1 MNSLAKDLGKSLAKN
16 SIPVSVEFLE
26 NGIDELI
33 SNNVL
38 RDVPILNSIGAVIRS
53 GKDLYERNLLKQTSA
68 FLLEFNSGTI
78 DEEKLQK
85 YKEKLENDKEKTSE
99 LERVLLI
106 LNNNI
111 DVEKSKYLAK
121 LFTAYINEKITW
133 DEFCEFSDM
142 TNRLFIEDF
151 RLLKALWSNGSYFSK
166 GGDNFRAERIYSV
179 GIIGIRNNNIVITGE
194 PQGLGGRC
202 LNLLGQKYC
211 DIIFMEGDS

>member
-1 MNSLAKDLGKSLAKN
+1 MKTLSESLKESLSKN
-16 SIPVSVEFLE
+16 IIPVSIDFLE
-26 NGIDELI
+26 NEMDTFI
-33 SNNVL
+33 SDGTF
-38 RDVPILNSIGAVIRS
+38 RSIPILNSICGVIKV
-53 GKDLYERNLLKQTSA
+53 GKDLHERNLLKQTFA
-68 FLLEFNSGTI
+68 FLSEFNSGTI
-78 DEEKLQK
+78 DEGKLQK
-85 YKEKLENDKEKTSE
+85 YKERLESNKEKTSE

-111 DVEKSKYLAK
+111 DVEKSKYLAR

-151 RLLKALWSNGSYFSK
+151 RLLKALWSNGSYLSK

-211 DIIFMEGDS
+211 DIIFREGDS

>member
-1 MNSLAKDLGKSLAKN
+1 MNSLVEDLGKSLSKN
-16 SIPVSVEFLE
+16 IIPVSVEFLE

-33 SNNVL
+33 SNDAL
-38 RDVPILNSIGAVIRS
+38 RDIPILNSIGAVIRI
-53 GKDLYERNLLKQTSA
+53 GKDLHERNLLKQTSA
-68 FLLEFNSGTI
+68 FLSEFNSGAI

-85 YKEKLENDKEKTSE
+85 YKEKLEDDKEKTSE

-133 DEFCEFSDM
+133 DEFCEFSDV

-151 RLLKALWSNGSYFSK
+151 RLLKALWSNSSYLSK

-179 GIIGIRNNNIVITGE
+179 GIIGIKNIAITGE

-211 DIIFMEGDS
+211 DIVFGGGDS

>member
-26 NGIDELI
+26 NGIDGLI

-38 RDVPILNSIGAVIRS
+38 RDVPILNSIGAVIRT
-53 GKDLYERNLLKQTSA
+53 GKDLHERNLLKQTSA
-68 FLLEFNSGTI
+68 FLVEFNSGAI

-85 YKEKLENDKEKTSE
+85 YKEKLEDDKEKASE

-133 DEFCEFSDM
+133 DEFCEFSDI
-142 TNRLFIEDF
+142 TNRFYMEDYRILRMF
-151 RLLKALWSNGSYFSK
+151 WDNRSTPNMKA
-166 GGDNFRAERIYSV
+166 GDEFRAERIYSAGIV
-179 GIIGIRNNNIVITGE
+179 GINPAAVSNGAHVVHGRKLNH
-194 PQGLGGRC
+194 LG
-202 LNLLGQKYC
+202 KTYC
-211 DIIFMEGDS
+211 DIIFGGGDS

>member
-1 MNSLAKDLGKSLAKN
+1 MNSLADDLGKSLSKN
-16 SIPVSVEFLE
+16 IVPVSVEFLE

-38 RDVPILNSIGAVIRS
+38 RDVPILNSIGAVIRT
-53 GKDLYERNLLKQTSA
+53 GKDLRERNLLKQTSA
-68 FLLEFNSGTI
+68 FLSEFNSGTI
-78 DEEKLQK
+78 NEEKLQK
-85 YKEKLENDKEKTSE
+85 YKEKLDTDKEKKSE

-121 LFTAYINEKITW
+121 LFTAYLNEQITW
-133 DEFCEFSDM
+133 GEFCEFSDV

-151 RLLKALWSNGSYFSK
+151 RLLKALWSNSGYLSK
-166 GGDNFRAERIYSV
+166 DSDNFRAERIYSV

-194 PQGLGGRC
+194 PQGLEGRA

-211 DIIFMEGDS
+211 DIIFNNWEA

>member
-1 MNSLAKDLGKSLAKN
+1 MNSLADDLGKSLSKN
-16 SIPVSVEFLE
+16 IVPVSVEFLE

-38 RDVPILNSIGAVIRS
+38 RDIPVLNSISAVIRI
-53 GKDLYERNLLKQTSA
+53 GKDLHERNLLKQTSV
-68 FLLEFNSGTI
+68 FLSEFNSGTI

-85 YKEKLENDKEKTSE
+85 YKEKLDTDKEKKSE

-121 LFTAYINEKITW
+121 LFTAYLNEEITW
-133 DEFCEFSDM
+133 DEFCEFSDV

-151 RLLKALWSNGSYFSK
+151 RLLKALWSNNSYLSK

-179 GIIGIRNNNIVITGE
+179 GITGIRNNNIVITGE

-211 DIIFMEGDS
+211 DIIFSGEDL

>member
-1 MNSLAKDLGKSLAKN
+1 MSSLADDLGKSLSKN
-16 SIPVSVEFLE
+16 IVPISVEFLE

-38 RDVPILNSIGAVIRS
+38 RNIPILNSIYGVIRV
-53 GKDLYERNLLKQTSA
+53 GKDLHERNLFKQTSA

-85 YKEKLENDKEKTSE
+85 YKEKLENDKGRISE

-121 LFTAYINEKITW
+121 LFTAYINEKISW
-133 DEFCEFSDM
+133 NEFCEYSDII
-142 TNRLFIEDF
+142 NRLFMEDVSI
-151 RLLKALWSNGSYFSK
+151 LKTIWSNTVPQPK
-166 GGDNFRAERIYSV
+166 DGDNFRIERIYSY
-179 GIIGIRNNNIVITGE
+179 GIIGNTFTALTDGG
-194 PQGLGGRC
+194 QGYNGRV
-202 LNLLGQKYC
+202 LNEIGKKFC
-211 DIIFMEGDS
+211 DIILREGDS

>member
-1 MNSLAKDLGKSLAKN
+1 MNSLADDLGKSLSKN
-16 SIPVSVEFLE
+16 IVPVSVEFLE

-33 SNNVL
+33 SNNTL
-38 RDVPILNSIGAVIRS
+38 RNIPILNSISAVIRI
-53 GKDLYERNLLKQTSA
+53 GKDLHERNLLKQTSV
-68 FLLEFNSGTI
+68 FLSEFNSGAI

-85 YKEKLENDKEKTSE
+85 YKEKLEDDKKKISE

-111 DVEKSKYLAK
+111 DVKKSKYLAK

-133 DEFCEFSDM
+133 DEFCEFSDV
-142 TNRLFIEDF
+142 THRLFIEDF
-151 RLLKALWSNGSYFSK
+151 RLLKALWSNSSYLSK

-211 DIIFMEGDS
+211 DIIFSGGDS